1 MKIISSNKFYLDV
14 SFLVIQTSMDFGF
27 TSSYCS
33 LHLHYGRC
41 YSMLKYWENS
51 QTSVHVKQNCVMI
64 KLLYKVAFDEG
75 KIKCCSSICVSVCI
89 NDDECLCQKK
99 KIALFYRLPLRACLI
114 AFLTLQCDKKKK
126 LLHCFLIVKIN
137 FSNT

>member
-75 KIKCCSSICVSVCI
+75 KIKCCSSMCVSVCI

-99 KIALFYRLPLRACLI
+99 NCFILSITSPGMSNSFLNPSMWQEKEAVALLS
-114 AFLTLQCDKKKK
+114 
-126 LLHCFLIVKIN
+126 H
-137 FSNT
+137 S